1 MNKLFSALLF
11 LAVAANTGAAE
22 SNTEEEDLVINE
34 DEVIASE
41 AAYFRIEKVAEGFE
55 TPWTMEFLPDGDAL
69 IGDRESG
76 KLKRLNTVTGAL
88 TPVVGLPASF
98 VDPKIGSGLF
108 DVRIHPEFHENGWV
122 YIVAGGGS
130 NEASGLVVTRM
141 ELQGNKLSN
150 GKTLLETSPRIG
162 GKWHF
167 GGRLAFSDGNLFIS
181 TGDGNTYSHLAQDL
195 SAHVGKILRIGDD
208 GTIPEDNPFVA
219 NPDALPEIWSYGVRN
234 PQGMTTHP
242 DTGAIWT
249 NEHGPQGGDEVNIP
263 RSGVNYGWPVITYG
277 EEYGGGPIGDG
288 ETHREGMQQPVYYWR
303 PSIAPSGIEFYRGDA
318 FPGWNSSLFNG
329 ALALNHL
336 NRLVLEGNRVIHEER
351 LLEDKGWRIRF
362 VQTGPDGYLY
372 FGIDEGL
379 ILRLVPAPEPASGQ
393 DAGES
398 E

>member
-1 MNKLFSALLF
+1 MNKFCIGLLSLATVASFSIAG
-11 LAVAANTGAAE
+11 VRAE
-22 SNTEEEDLVINE
+22 DEKLVIDE

-41 AAYFRIEKVAEGFE
+41 AAYFRIETVAEGLE
-55 TPWTMEFLPDGDAL
+55 TPWSMEFLPDGDAL

-76 KLKRLNTVTGAL
+76 KLERLNIITGEL
-88 TPVVGLPASF
+88 TPVVGLPALF
-98 VDPKIGSGLF
+98 IDPTIGSGLF
-108 DVRIHPEFHENGWV
+108 DVLIHPKFQENNWV
-122 YIVAGGGS
+122 YIVAAGGS
-130 NEASGLVVTRM
+130 QEASGLVVTRM
-141 ELQGNKLSN
+141 ELKGNKLSN
-150 GKTLLETSPRIG
+150 GKTLLETSPRIS
-162 GKWHF
+162 GKWHY
-167 GGRLAFSDGNLFIS
+167 GGRLAFSEGKLFIS
-181 TGDGNTYSHLAQDL
+181 TGDGNTHSHLAQDL

-208 GTIPEDNPFVA
+208 GTIPQDNPFVA

-263 RSGVNYGWPVITYG
+263 RSGVNYGWPAITYG

-303 PSIAPSGIEFYRGDA
+303 PSIAPSGIEFYRGDE

-329 ALALNHL
+329 ALALKHL
-336 NRLVLEGNRVIHEER
+336 NRLVIEEDRVIHEER

-362 VQTGPDGYLY
+362 VETGPDGYLY

-379 ILRLVPAPEPASGQ
+379 ILRLVPAPEPAPDQ
-393 DAGES
+393 DAGAS